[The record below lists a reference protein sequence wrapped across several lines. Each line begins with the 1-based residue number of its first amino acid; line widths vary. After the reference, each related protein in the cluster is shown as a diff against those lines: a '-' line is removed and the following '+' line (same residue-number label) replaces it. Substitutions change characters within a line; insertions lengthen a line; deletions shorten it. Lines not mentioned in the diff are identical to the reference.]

1 VDEHLSWEVVVRFAF
16 TEEQD
21 ELRGVVRRL
30 LDRRGGPEVREPDVV
45 AEGYDR
51 EVWAQLAEQVGAHSL
66 GIPEEFGG
74 GGFSLL
80 ETLIVVEEL
89 GRRLSDIP
97 FLGSA
102 VLASEAVLATGDR
115 AACERL
121 LPGIASGE
129 QVVSL
134 AWAEPETG
142 WVRDGFRTTAR
153 SDGDAWLLDGRK
165 VHVLDGAQA
174 DTVLVLAT
182 ADGRPA
188 LFEVAEPEATATTPL
203 DLTRRMAELDLAAT
217 PARLLGHPPVQRIV
231 DVAAAALAAESVGAA
246 QRWLHETVEYTKM
259 RTQFGRPI
267 GSFQAL
273 KHRLADCYVAVES
286 ARSLS
291 YAASWSVSTQDDRAS
306 ELAAMAQSACT
317 EAYYAIA
324 AEGVQLHGG
333 IGITWEHEAHLH
345 LKRAHS
351 ATQLFGTPSE
361 HRATLLTA

>member
-1 VDEHLSWEVVVRFAF
+1 MRFAF
-16 TEEQD
+16 SEEQE
-21 ELRGVVRRL
+21 ELREVVRLL
-30 LDRRGGPEVREPDVV
+30 LDRRGGPAVGEPEEV
-45 AEGYDR
+45 AEGFDR
-51 EVWAQLAEQVGAHSL
+51 EVWSQLAEQVGAHSL

-74 GGFSLL
+74 AGFSQL

-97 FLGSA
+97 FLSSA
-102 VLASEAVLATGDR
+102 VLAAEALLATGD
-115 AACERL
+115 ADACGRL

-129 QVVSL
+129 TIAAL
-134 AWAEPETG
+134 AWAEPDNG
-142 WVRDGFRTTAR
+142 WRTSGFSTTATDDR
-153 SDGDAWLLDGRK
+153 RLTGRK

-174 DTVLVLAT
+174 DVLLVLAT
-182 ADGRPA
+182 RDGEPA
-188 LFEVAEPEATATTPL
+188 LFETDAAAAVATTPL
-203 DLTRRMAELDLAAT
+203 DPTRRMAEVHLDDA
-217 PARLLGHPPVQRIV
+217 PARPVGTLPVQRLV
-231 DVAAAALAAESVGAA
+231 DVAAAAVAAESVGAA

-291 YAASWSVSTQDDRAS
+291 YAASWAVSTRDERAG
-306 ELAAMAQSACT
+306 ELAAMAKSACT

-351 ATQLFGTPSE
+351 ATQLFGTPSA
-361 HRATLLTA
+361 HRATLLSA

>member
-1 VDEHLSWEVVVRFAF
+1 MRFAWS
-16 TEEQD
+16 EEQE

-30 LDRRGGPEVREPDVV
+30 LDRRGGPSAGEPDVLV
-45 AEGYDR
+45 DGFDR
-51 EVWAQLAEQVGAHSL
+51 EVWKQLAEQVGAHSL

-97 FLGSA
+97 FLSSV
-102 VLASEAVLATGDR
+102 VLGAEALLAAGDR
-115 AACERL
+115 EACGRL

-129 QVVSL
+129 EIVAL
-134 AWAEPETG
+134 AWAEPGSG
-142 WVRDGFRTTAR
+142 WQESGFATTAR
-153 SDGDAWLLDGRK
+153 RSGDGWVLDGRK
-165 VHVLDGAQA
+165 VDVLDGAQA
-174 DTVLVLAT
+174 DTVLVLA
-182 ADGRPA
+182 DCEGRPA
-188 LFEVAEPEATATTPL
+188 LFETGSSTAVATAPL
-203 DLTRRMAELDLAAT
+203 DLTRRMAEIHLSGT
-217 PARLLGHPPVQRIV
+217 PARLLGRPPVRRIL
-231 DVAAAALAAESVGAA
+231 DVAAAGVAAESVGAA

-273 KHRLADCYVAVES
+273 KHRMADCYVAVES

-291 YAASWSVSTQDDRAS
+291 YAASWAVSTEDGRAS
-306 ELAAMAQSACT
+306 ELAAMAKSACT
-317 EAYYAIA
+317 EAHYAIA

-333 IGITWEHEAHLH
+333 IGITWEHEAHLQ

-351 ATQLFGTPSE
+351 ATQLFGTPST
-361 HRATLLTA
+361 HRATLVTG